1 MRRQPATCRKP
12 GRRAALPLP
21 WRRRTADA
29 VALAIL
35 LGILAALLLAAAA
48 SPPTRL
54 AFTVDRAPAD
64 ASLQYFY
71 PAERNSELTY
81 RWAEPRATI
90 RLPLSRPGTYR
101 ITLGLLDGAPAP
113 ARSVTIAVGGRTL
126 TVTPLASAA
135 RDVTVETTITPQEW
149 RDNPGHDLA
158 LTIEAPPARVGN
170 DPRPLGVVL
179 TRIAI
184 VPQQVPAP
192 WQPAL
197 LLPNLLLL
205 IAAYAV
211 LRGCGVLFRLAVGVC
226 GLMLVAYAI
235 FVALARLDALALAYT
250 LALNPLRPLII
261 LALLTGALLAAGR
274 WHRRQGIPPAR
285 LKWGAGIVAAY
296 AVATVALTW
305 PVALHLHTATA
316 TGADPPLQLW
326 IARWIEHALVTDPRH
341 LYDANVFYP
350 YPTTL
355 AYSDANIPM
364 ALLHWPL
371 ALLLGD
377 DLVAFNLL
385 MLGTFVL
392 AATGMYALTARLT
405 RNRGAAFLAGLAFAF
420 LPVRFAHLSHLQQLS
435 HAWTPWVVL
444 ALLLLLACQQ
454 WRWSVILGIALAV
467 QALSSFYLAAQILCV
482 VGVVALVALVAD
494 RRARSWRA
502 VSRLALAAVVSLALV
517 LPLAAPYL
525 TLNAQQ
531 GLERRIEES
540 AQAGRS
546 ATLDAYRRVLDPTP
560 LWPGLLPP
568 VEESYEDIL
577 YPGAAV
583 LLGALV
589 ALAAWRR
596 RCYAVTFLLV
606 GGVAFVLSLG
616 PTLLLPGGRTVPL
629 PYTALYDLFPLFKAL
644 RVPARFGLLTDF
656 ALVVLAAGGAASGW
670 RWLARR
676 LPPARRPL
684 AALLATILLVV
695 AIVGETLTLPI
706 PLDALDRSPATTA
719 PYRWLGMQPDNGAV
733 LDMPIYY
740 ARYSRATLMYRSTY
754 HWHPLVEGYSGFLPP
769 DYWERLGP
777 LTRDLERPNGT
788 TSRAVGLIDEATIG
802 LVRALD
808 VRYIIFHRSDYKA
821 EDWPL
826 VLAALERTGAAERAH
841 DSDDVVI
848 YRLK

>member
-1 MRRQPATCRKP
+1 MRRQSATRRTP
-12 GRRAALPLP
+12 RRRATPTMP
-21 WRRRTADA
+21 WRRWAADA

-48 SPPTRL
+48 APQTRL

-64 ASLQYFY
+64 VALRYFY
-71 PAERNSELTY
+71 PVERNSERAY

-90 RLPLSRPGTYR
+90 VLPLSRPGTYR

-113 ARSVTIAVGGRTL
+113 ARSATIAAGERTL
-126 TVTPLASAA
+126 TVAPLTSAA
-135 RDVTVETTITPQEW
+135 RDVTVEATITPQEW
-149 RDNPGHDLA
+149 RDNLGHDLA
-158 LTIEAPPARVGN
+158 LTLAAPPARVGN

-179 TRIAI
+179 TRLAIA
-184 VPQQVPAP
+184 PQQVPAP

-205 IAAYAV
+205 LLAYAV
-211 LRGCGVLFRLAVGVC
+211 LRGCGVPLRLAVGAV
-226 GLMLVAYAI
+226 GLTLAAYAL

-250 LALNPLRPLII
+250 LALNPLRPLLA
-261 LALLTGALLAAGR
+261 LALLGGALLAA
-274 WHRRQGIPPAR
+274 RRPFRRRGTPRAR
-285 LKWGAGIVAAY
+285 LLWGLGIVAAY
-296 AVATVALTW
+296 AGATVALTW
-305 PVALHLHTATA
+305 PLALHLHTATA

-326 IARWIEHALVTDPRH
+326 IARWIEHALVTDPFH

-444 ALLLLLACQQ
+444 ALLLLLARQQ
-454 WRWSVILGIALAV
+454 WRWSVILGVALAV

-482 VGVVALVALVAD
+482 VGVVALVALIAD
-494 RRARSWRA
+494 RRARSWRTL
-502 VSRLALAAVVSLALV
+502 SRLALAALISLALV

-577 YPGAAV
+577 YPGAVV
-583 LLGALV
+583 LLGALG

-596 RCYAVTFLLV
+596 RRYAVTFLLV

-656 ALVVLAAGGAASGW
+656 ALVVLAAGGAAAGW

-684 AALLATILLVV
+684 AAFLATTLLAV

-706 PLDALDRSPATTA
+706 PLDALDRSPATTV
-719 PYRWLGMQPDNGAV
+719 PYRWLGTQPDDGAV
-733 LDMPIYY
+733 LDLPIYY
-740 ARYSRATLMYRSTY
+740 ARFSRATLMYRSTY

-769 DYWERLGP
+769 DYWARLSP
-777 LTRDLERPNGT
+777 LTRDLARPNGT
-788 TSRAVGLIDEATIG
+788 TSRAVGLIDETTIG
-802 LVRALD
+802 LVRDLG
-808 VRYIIFHRSDYKA
+808 VRYIVFHRSDYKA

-826 VLAALERTGAAERAH
+826 VLAALERTGAVERAH
-841 DSDDVVI
+841 DSDDAVI